1 MMTTRYEV
9 KKAKDAAEAKRL
21 CSYQVGD
28 LVPVVEVEAVANCD
42 GTFSLFPI
50 VEPAR
55 KKKE

>member
-1 MMTTRYEV
+1 MTTRYEV